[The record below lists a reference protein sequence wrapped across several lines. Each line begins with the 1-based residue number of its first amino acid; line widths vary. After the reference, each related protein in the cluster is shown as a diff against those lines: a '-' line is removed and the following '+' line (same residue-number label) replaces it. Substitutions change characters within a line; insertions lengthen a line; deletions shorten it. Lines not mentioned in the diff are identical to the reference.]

1 MSHSLLFGA
10 AAFLLFFCFLKFYFV
25 GFDNYSAVHF
35 IIQFLILKPIPL
47 SFNRKMDSSEFFFLF
62 TIFPNMQSC
71 KPLFLFAQNWFGIDS
86 TRFSSSL

>member
-47 SFNRKMDSSEFFFLF
+47 SFNRKMDSSEFSFFIL
-62 TIFPNMQSC
+62 
-71 KPLFLFAQNWFGIDS
+71 
-86 TRFSSSL
+86 